1 MTRLRKSLMALIVVI
16 SLTTGSLAHR
26 HGLDKEE
33 YEEVVGYPKYDRDRR
48 VVEKYLES
56 LFYDK

>member
-1 MTRLRKSLMALIVVI
+1 MALIVVI
-16 SLTTGSLAHR
+16 SLTTGSSLAHR

-33 YEEVVGYPKYDRDRR
+33 YKEVVGSPKHDRDRR
-48 VVEKYLES
+48 MVEKYLES